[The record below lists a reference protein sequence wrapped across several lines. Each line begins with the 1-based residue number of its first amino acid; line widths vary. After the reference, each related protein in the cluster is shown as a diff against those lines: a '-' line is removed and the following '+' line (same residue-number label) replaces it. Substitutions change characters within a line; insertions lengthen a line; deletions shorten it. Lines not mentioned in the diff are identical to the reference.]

1 MGQAIIS
8 RRGGGSPQKKQASVY
23 SQNADIGAGTSL
35 TVSLLSCD
43 DGDLM
48 LAYFMCRSAYTL
60 PTGWNLVFAESLL
73 ESSITQYIG
82 VAYKVKSSQ
91 NGATFTITQETFGRI
106 GAQIFCV
113 KNAGLPYQ
121 IDITTTAQC
130 PASGYQMPD
139 TKTHDLTVWGVQSVV
154 LSSYPEYILVEPA
167 NMPTYHALS
176 HFAPVMDGQNRLIT
190 ICDTLGSTQEKKIY
204 RPNYTDGYLFQ
215 LVAVGIPYNA

>member
-1 MGQAIIS
+1 MGQAIIT
-8 RRGGGSPQKKQASVY
+8 RRGGGSPQKKQAYVH
-23 SQNADIGAGTSL
+23 SQNANIGVDTSM

-60 PTGWNLVFAESLL
+60 PTGWNLVFAEALSGGAD
-73 ESSITQYIG
+73 QYIG

-91 NGATFTITQETFGRI
+91 DGATFTITQETSGRI

-139 TKTHDLTVWGVQSVV
+139 TKTHDLTVWGVQSVA

-176 HFAPVMDGQNRLIT
+176 HFSPAMDGQNRLIT

-204 RPNYTDGYLFQ
+204 RPNYPDSFIFQ
-215 LVAVGIPYNA
+215 LVAVGIPYSA